1 LTYVCDPVM
10 GDVAPVGWYVP
21 ESLLPIY
28 KEEII
33 PLADICIPNEFE
45 LALLTD
51 TKVIDERSAV
61 DALRKLNAMGVE
73 TAVVSSCSFGNSK
86 SLACFASK
94 ASTQQV
100 AKIEFPRLP
109 VAFVGS
115 GDLFTAMVTA
125 WLERS
130 DGDIFRALEM
140 TVAVMQAVLGR
151 TTEHVLKQTGGSS
164 DAIPAAV
171 KELRLIQSKADI
183 ENPNVTIKAQEI
195 K

>member
-1 LTYVCDPVM
+1 
-10 GDVAPVGWYVP
+10 
-21 ESLLPIY
+21 
-28 KEEII
+28 
-33 PLADICIPNEFE
+33 
-45 LALLTD
+45 
-51 TKVIDERSAV
+51 
-61 DALRKLNAMGVE
+61 MGVE

-86 SLACFASK
+86 RLDWKRRQATNYLACFASK

-151 TTEHVLKQTGGSS
+151 TTEYVLKQTG
-164 DAIPAAV
+164 
-171 KELRLIQSKADI
+171 
-183 ENPNVTIKAQEI
+183 
-195 K
+195 